1 MFENLKEFLKNFF
14 KSRLFVLAVVMI
26 LLSVILLERLFS
38 LQIING
44 EEYQKNNTLKIKRE
58 KVLPSTRGNIYDR
71 NG

>member
-1 MFENLKEFLKNFF
+1 MFENLKEFVKNFF

-44 EEYQKNNTLKIKRE
+44 EEYQKNYTLKIKRE
-58 KVLPSTRGNIYDR
+58 KVLPSTRGNI
-71 NG
+71 